1 MNTTF
6 ALSLAS
12 LAFGILFFVLT
23 VLLLGTPPLDIGMVS
38 TAAVFV
44 LLGVFGLL
52 LGRAQEP
59 PANA

>member
-6 ALSLAS
+6 ALSLAV
-12 LAFGILFFVLT
+12 LAFGILFFVLS
-23 VLLLGTPPLDIGMVS
+23 VLLLGAPPLDIGMLS

-52 LGRAQEP
+52 LGRAQDAATP
-59 PANA
+59 P